1 MKKLLLIILVS
12 IPYLLFS
19 QSMNIKWED
28 NEGREFSINSHSN
41 NFTYSMVSGDRI
53 KYNTSD
59 YYGPKGSVSQVGNV
73 RIKYNTSDYYGPK
86 GSVSQVGGLKIIYNI
101 SDYYGPKGSIKETRG
116 SVFR

>member
-19 QSMNIKWED
+19 QSMNIIWED

-41 NFTYSMVSGDRI
+41 SFTYSMVSGD
-53 KYNTSD
+53 K
-59 YYGPKGSVSQVGNV
+59 
-73 RIKYNTSDYYGPK
+73 IKYNTSDYYGPK
-86 GSVSQVGGLKIIYNI
+86 GSVSQVGGLKIIYNT

>member
-19 QSMNIKWED
+19 QSMNIIWED
-28 NEGREFSINSHSN
+28 NEGR
-41 NFTYSMVSGDRI
+41 VRI

-86 GSVSQVGGLKIIYNI
+86 GSVSQVGGLKIIYNT